1 MNQKLTIGELARA
14 AGVKV
19 ATLRYYERR
28 GLVTPPPRS
37 PSGYRLYPPQA
48 LERVRFIKSAQAL
61 GFSLREIA
69 ELLALRHDPQGT
81 CAQVKARAQA
91 KIAEIDAKIATLQEI
106 RQELAQLSARCRGEG
121 PLRACPILDALEHA
135 PSKEETHE

>member
-1 MNQKLTIGELARA
+1 MPELTIGELARA

-28 GLVTPPPRS
+28 GLIIPPPRS
-37 PSGYRLYPPQA
+37 PGGYRLYTPQA

-69 ELLALRHDPQGT
+69 ELLALRHDPRGT
-81 CAQVKARAQA
+81 CAQVKRRAEA
-91 KIAEIDAKIATLQEI
+91 KIAEIEDKIATLQEI
-106 RQELAQLSARCRGEG
+106 RQELVQISARCRGQG

-135 PSKEETHE
+135 PPKEEPHE